1 MTDIAATIRNR
12 RRELGFSQAY
22 VADESA
28 VPQPEISRLENGVN
42 TNLELN
48 TLRRIATTL
57 RLEIRLV
64 PDEPE
69 SLHTGCPVCGALTL
83 DGADFC
89 PAHTPQPV
97 ATSAA

>member
-1 MTDIAATIRNR
+1 MTDIAAVIRER

-28 VPQPEISRLENGVN
+28 TAQPEISRLENGIT

-48 TLRRIATTL
+48 TLRRIASTL

-64 PDEPE
+64 PAEPE
-69 SLHTGCPVCGALTL
+69 ALHKGCSDCGALTR

-89 PAHTPQPV
+89 AAHAP